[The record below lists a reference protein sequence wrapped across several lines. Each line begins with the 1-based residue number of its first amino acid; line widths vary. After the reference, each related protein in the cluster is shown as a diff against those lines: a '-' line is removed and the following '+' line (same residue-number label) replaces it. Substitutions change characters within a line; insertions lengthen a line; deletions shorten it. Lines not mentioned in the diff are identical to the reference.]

1 MCEGL
6 PFRNSFPF
14 DGFHG
19 FFSRGL
25 SFRASTALSFVRC
38 VGVVWAFYV
47 IRVWFIFLHSF
58 NSGGRGTGVG
68 GAPWPRSPRGAYPK
82 PDTHRNTWS
91 TRPQICLTSDPHD
104 FTHT

>member
-38 VGVVWAFYV
+38 VGVVWACYV

-58 NSGGRGTGVG
+58 NSGGRGGWGRTMAAYTMWGV
-68 GAPWPRSPRGAYPK
+68 YPK
-82 PDTHRNTWS
+82 PDTHRHMEHTTS
-91 TRPQICLTSDPHD
+91 ICLTSDPHD